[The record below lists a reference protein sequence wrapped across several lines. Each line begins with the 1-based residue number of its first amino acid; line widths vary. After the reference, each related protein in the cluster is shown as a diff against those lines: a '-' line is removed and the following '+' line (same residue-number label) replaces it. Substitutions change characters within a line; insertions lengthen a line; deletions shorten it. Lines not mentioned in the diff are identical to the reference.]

1 MNCLQTG
8 KGTVYK
14 AQLASIRQQK
24 SSHEDNQSYGQMM
37 ITQGSIL
44 THTNAFLHLVGS
56 GDELPAF
63 YDLLYMMWCC
73 LTKVAPG
80 YNMVLHWEAAR
91 V

>member
-1 MNCLQTG
+1 
-8 KGTVYK
+8 
-14 AQLASIRQQK
+14 
-24 SSHEDNQSYGQMM
+24 MM